1 MRNFWDLNYGEAGF
15 EFYGVYHFTC
25 VLLIIFFGILFYKP
39 WKKSKTFRKILAV
52 TPITLEILRLIAVLL
67 TGHYDSSYLP
77 FHLCLFGAEFIAV
90 DAFINKRFIK
100 SCLFFLFM
108 PAAFLSLFTPGWTEV
123 NKLSYVAIS
132 SWIIH
137 GINTFY
143 PLYIVISK
151 EYVPKFKE
159 ILYPLIFLIG
169 ILPVIKFLNKVFD
182 ANYFYIRDPYPGSFL
197 EIIKNVFPNYIMGL
211 YLVTFLVMIMVFLIY
226 KSVIKV
232 KNKKN

>member
-1 MRNFWDLNYGEAGF
+1 MRNFWDLDYGKAGF
-15 EFYGVYHFTC
+15 EFYGVYHFIC

-39 WKKSKTFRKILAV
+39 WKKSKNFRRILAV

-90 DAFINKRFIK
+90 DSFINKRFIK
-100 SCLFFLFM
+100 ACLFFLFM
-108 PAAFLSLFTPGWTEV
+108 PAAILSLFTPGWTEV

-137 GINTFY
+137 GINAFY

-151 EYVPKFKE
+151 EYVPKIKE
-159 ILYPLIFLIG
+159 ILYPFIFLIVM
-169 ILPVIKFLNKVFD
+169 LPIIKFLNRVFD
-182 ANYFYIRDPYPGSFL
+182 ANYFYIRDPYPGSLL
-197 EIIKNVFPNYIMGL
+197 ETIKNVFPNYIMGL
-211 YLVTFLVMIMVFLIY
+211 YLVTLCVMIIVFLIY
-226 KSVIKV
+226 KGVTKV
-232 KNKKN
+232 TNKKK